1 MEGEEEMEKA
11 EGITQRTCM
20 NGPRTW
26 TTVWGMTGSRGW
38 AGRRRAK
45 GENRDNCNGI
55 NKNIKINK
63 IKIFNKKELSKYRR
77 KLSGLKKD

>member
-26 TTVWGMTGSRGW
+26 TTVWGMTLGAGGGLGEGGQRG
-38 AGRRRAK
+38 
-45 GENRDNCNGI
+45 
-55 NKNIKINK
+55 KIGTTVM
-63 IKIFNKKELSKYRR
+63 E
-77 KLSGLKKD
+77 

>member
-1 MEGEEEMEKA
+1 MDMDNVVGTE
-11 EGITQRTCM
+11 C
-20 NGPRTW
+20 
-26 TTVWGMTGSRGW
+26 GSRG
-38 AGRRRAK
+38 G
-45 GENRDNCNGI
+45 GEQRGKNWDNCNGI